1 MSQVS
6 SEGGFWERMPREL
19 MEPRNQR
26 PQDPSRNGWTLS
38 SAEGWGLG
46 GEAVEKTEMIGMNQ
60 NPCNEGWKGRDI

>member
-1 MSQVS
+1 
-6 SEGGFWERMPREL
+6 MPREL

-38 SAEGWGLG
+38 SAEDLPGPDMELEKEGWGLG